1 MYSKKGRSFLS
12 VSFFRVCFYK
22 VSEVFAVSQ
31 RKAVFVVYRGCHK

>member
-1 MYSKKGRSFLS
+1 MYSKKERSFLS

-31 RKAVFVVYRGCHK
+31 RKAVFVIYRGCHK